1 MSNLAASQKLAISA
15 NLGYKACSSGMKPHI
30 DSSHSRS
37 SNFLRINPALRRAT
51 AFTLIELLVVIAI
64 IAILA
69 ALLLP
74 VLSRA
79 KEKALTI
86 GCLNNVKQLET
97 CWHLYALDH
106 EDFLPPNNSIALIG
120 SGPSVAAAS
129 WCTNY
134 VYDVDPAG
142 IQNGLLFPYNTSLG
156 IYHCPADR
164 STITTL
170 GGVKLSQLRWR
181 SYNMSLCIN
190 GAPELD
196 PLGWANPSFKKF
208 TAIKDPSPVK
218 TFVFVDV
225 LEDEIFDCTFGMP
238 SMQFWGDA
246 RVWWDI
252 PANRHSQGCNLSF
265 ADGHAE
271 HWKWRVPKVYQGIL
285 PQRVPDAELPD
296 YRRMQEGYRQS
307 WQ

>member
-1 MSNLAASQKLAISA
+1 MKSLAPSALAPHRISLPASRTVYARK
-15 NLGYKACSSGMKPHI
+15 
-30 DSSHSRS
+30 RV
-37 SNFLRINPALRRAT
+37 

-74 VLSRA
+74 VLA
-79 KEKALTI
+79 KAKARGI
-86 GCLNNVKQLET
+86 SISCLNNLKQLET

-106 EDFLPPNNSIALIG
+106 NDTLPPNNSIAIIG
-120 SGPSVAAAS
+120 GGTAASDAS

-142 IQNGLLFPYNTSLG
+142 IQNGLLFPYNTSLA

-170 GGVKLSQLRWR
+170 AGLNLTQQRWR

-196 PLGWANPSFKKF
+196 PYAQWNPSFRKF
-208 TAIKDPSPVK
+208 THIRNPDPCRL
-218 TFVFVDV
+218 FAFLDV
-225 LEDEIFDCTFGMP
+225 HEDEIYDCTFGMP
-238 SMQFWGDA
+238 SLEVWGDA

-252 PANRHSQGCNLSF
+252 PANRHSQGCNFAF

-271 HWKWRVPKVYQGIL
+271 RWKWRVPKVFRGSL
-285 PQRVPDAELPD
+285 PQSVPNEELPD
-296 YRRMQEGYRQS
+296 YRRVQEGYLQHRN
-307 WQ
+307 